1 MEALELLVLLPLE
14 AFEASAPPPE
24 LLDEEDE
31 EVFFEAAA
39 DSLVLFSFFEEPPPE
54 LTDSDSD
61 CLLLLVLLVLLPFPL
76 FSGGR
81 LELFS
86 LYPEPEASAAVAEL
100 VAVELFLL
108 S

>member
-1 MEALELLVLLPLE
+1 MLLPLE
-14 AFEASAPPPE
+14 VFEASAPPPE

-39 DSLVLFSFFEEPPPE
+39 DSLLLFSFFEEPAPE
-54 LTDSDSD
+54 LADSDSH
-61 CLLLLVLLVLLPFPL
+61 CCFLLDLLVLLVLLPFPL